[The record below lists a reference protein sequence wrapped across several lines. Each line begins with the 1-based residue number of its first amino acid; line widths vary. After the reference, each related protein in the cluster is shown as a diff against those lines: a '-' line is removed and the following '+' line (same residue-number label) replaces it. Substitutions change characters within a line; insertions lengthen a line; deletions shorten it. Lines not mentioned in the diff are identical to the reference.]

1 MKEEQKAIK
10 RILLDYNRLSQPKD
24 DSYNQL
30 SNRLKEINKTLD
42 SEKPKSV
49 SVDITAPS
57 RSALEK
63 MIQGDPKYDDDPL
76 PWDEDYN
83 VKLGGTLYQIRLEG
97 WYDDCL
103 ESRGYDKIDPDKYQ
117 DVIQSDFKQIVSDES
132 GWGNSKENIYG
143 YVPNVPGTTYGV
155 TYIGKPIKTKQNSEY
170 LEDVT
175 NFIKLNYKCPK
186 GTVDDTN
193 ACGLE
198 GQESKTK
205 INDQFD
211 STTKSIIANLQN
223 LDKKSSTLEHG
234 IVWQDNKIIETKT
247 GEEFSVGAYS
257 SDIEKSI
264 KDPANFGKYNM
275 AHTHPSGDPSWRTLM
290 PSGGDIEYAAMYG
303 GIQVCVTKDYI
314 YKYEF
319 PNNTFVT
326 NFPDKWRFKSKSRQ
340 DRESEAKDF
349 GVQWNQLMKNIII
362 HDKEK
367 GIFSDKQYAE
377 KADKVL
383 SKYAEKIG
391 MKYRRIPRT

>member
-1 MKEEQKAIK
+1 MKKDNKFIENNKESIKILRIGPKIRWEKQQK
-10 RILLDYNRLSQPKD
+10 Q
-24 DSYNQL
+24 DS
-30 SNRLKEINKTLD
+30 S
-42 SEKPKSV
+42 
-49 SVDITAPS
+49 
-57 RSALEK
+57 
-63 MIQGDPKYDDDPL
+63 
-76 PWDEDYN
+76 
-83 VKLGGTLYQIRLEG
+83 
-97 WYDDCL
+97 
-103 ESRGYDKIDPDKYQ
+103 
-117 DVIQSDFKQIVSDES
+117 
-132 GWGNSKENIYG
+132 
-143 YVPNVPGTTYGV
+143 
-155 TYIGKPIKTKQNSEY
+155 Y
-170 LEDVT
+170 LEDASD
-175 NFIKLNYKCPK
+175 FIKQNYKCPK